1 MMENKEELFE
11 AIRKALVTFD
21 VEALKKMVLQAV
33 QREVKAEQ
41 IVDVMSEG
49 MEQVGQ
55 KYETGEYFVSEL
67 IIAGET
73 MKDALEV
80 LEPYMEEE
88 TGGKLGTAVVAT
100 VAGDLHNIGKNI
112 FVTLMT
118 TAGFKVIDLGVDVS
132 ADKIVEA
139 VKEHRPDVLGLSA
152 LLTTNLEQFP
162 IIVEKLKTEG
172 VRDAVKIIIGGATI
186 TEEYARRAGVDS
198 YAKTAI
204 AGVNIC
210 KGWINEVQ
218 AS

>member
-1 MMENKEELFE
+1 MEKKETLFE
-11 AIRKALVTFD
+11 AIREALVTFD

-33 QREVKAEQ
+33 QMEVKAER

-49 MEQVGQ
+49 MERVGQ
-55 KYETGEYFVSEL
+55 KYEAGEYFVSEL

-80 LEPYMEEE
+80 LEPYMEEA
-88 TGGKLGTAVVAT
+88 TDGKLGTAVVAT

-132 ADKIVEA
+132 ADTIVEA
-139 VKEHRPDVLGLSA
+139 VKEHRPHVLGLSA

-172 VRDAVKIIIGGATI
+172 VRDAVRVIIGGATI
-186 TEEYARRAGVDS
+186 TEEYARQARVDG

-204 AGVNIC
+204 AGVNLC
-210 KGWINEVQ
+210 KGWINEDHT
-218 AS
+218 

>member
-1 MMENKEELFE
+1 MMEKNEALFE
-11 AIRKALVTFD
+11 AIREALVTFD
-21 VEALKKMVLQAV
+21 VDTLKKIVLQAV
-33 QREVKAEQ
+33 QRGVKAER

-49 MEQVGQ
+49 MGIVGQ
-55 KYETGEYFVSEL
+55 KYESGEYFVSEL

-80 LEPYMEEE
+80 LEPYLEEE
-88 TGGKLGTAVVAT
+88 TDGKLGTAVVAT

-112 FVTLMT
+112 FVTLLT
-118 TAGFKVIDLGVDVS
+118 TAGFRVIDLGVDVS
-132 ADKIVEA
+132 AEKIVEA
-139 VKEHRPDVLGLSA
+139 VKEHHPEVMGLSA

-172 VRDAVKIIIGGATI
+172 VRDAVKVIIGGATV
-186 TEEYARRAGVDS
+186 TEEYARQAGVDG

-210 KGWINEVQ
+210 KGWINEDQ
-218 AS
+218 T